1 MATNQDIVILDIEE
15 GQVKKETENLL
26 TYLKNFFQSHGKIK
40 LRQKVVFFRI
50 MATMVNAS
58 LTVLKS
64 LTALKKQEKDK
75 NMIAFYD
82 FMIEKIQG

>member
-15 GQVKKETENLL
+15 SQTTTEKEGLL
-26 TYLKNFFQSHGKIK
+26 KYFANFFKARGVIK
-40 LRQKVVFFRI
+40 LRQKVIFFRI

-64 LTALKKQEKDK
+64 LTALKRQEKDK
-75 NMIAFYD
+75 KMIAFYD
-82 FMIEKIQG
+82 FMIEKIQ

>member
-1 MATNQDIVILDIEE
+1 
-15 GQVKKETENLL
+15 
-26 TYLKNFFQSHGKIK
+26 
-40 LRQKVVFFRI
+40 

-75 NMIAFYD
+75 GMIKFYD
-82 FMIEKIQG
+82 FMIERVQGGRTMHEALAEYYGSF

>member
-1 MATNQDIVILDIEE
+1 MLQWIGNFLH
-15 GQVKKETENLL
+15 KKG
-26 TYLKNFFQSHGKIK
+26 SIG

-64 LTALKKQEKDK
+64 LTALRKQEKDK
-75 NMIAFYD
+75 NMIKFYE
-82 FMIEKIQG
+82 FMIEKIQ